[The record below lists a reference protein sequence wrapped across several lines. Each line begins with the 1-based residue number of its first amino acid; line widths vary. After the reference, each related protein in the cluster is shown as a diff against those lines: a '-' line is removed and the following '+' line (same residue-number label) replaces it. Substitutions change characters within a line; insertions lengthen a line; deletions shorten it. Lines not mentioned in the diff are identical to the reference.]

1 MLGRIVRHQVAQTPN
16 LVHAF
21 LQKGNLTHRTINNP
35 PGKTL
40 RNEQQ
45 SDSYPHPP
53 GVIIIKQTQ
62 TGCAMRPL
70 TQYKQVQKYSSAKH
84 KLFDAYKTWFLAM
97 LTTCS
102 AALAFFP
109 ECTKC
114 RWAALAALLIL
125 PAMLAVLFYRPK
137 LPEQQYRNNF
147 KIKVIS
153 GDILKQNGNCVIGFT
168 NTFDTDTVHRIISN
182 ESLQGQFQNRIYQ
195 NDVSRLDDDLSK
207 VLNKLEPVDT
217 IAKKGKRK
225 VYPLGT
231 VVPIRKEGGGFWYC
245 LAYTKMNEENVAT
258 AKLSELRHAL
268 DLLWEEILA
277 NSNGE
282 TVSLPLIGLGNAR
295 NPSMS
300 AELSLHLVA
309 FSYYIRSRES
319 VVCESLNIIINEE
332 TIENIDL
339 TKFQSFLSSLN
350 TL

>member
-1 MLGRIVRHQVAQTPN
+1 
-16 LVHAF
+16 
-21 LQKGNLTHRTINNP
+21 
-35 PGKTL
+35 
-40 RNEQQ
+40 
-45 SDSYPHPP
+45 
-53 GVIIIKQTQ
+53 
-62 TGCAMRPL
+62 MRPL

-109 ECTKC
+109 EFTKY
-114 RWAALAALLIL
+114 RWATLAALIIL
-125 PAMLAVLFYRPK
+125 PATSTVLFYRPK
-137 LPEQQYRNNF
+137 FPEQRYRNNF
-147 KIKVIS
+147 KIKVTS

-182 ESLQGQFQNRIYQ
+182 KSLQGQFQNQIYQ

-207 VLNKLEPVDT
+207 ILNELEPVDT
-217 IAKKGKRK
+217 ITKEGKRE

-231 VVPIRKEGGGFWYC
+231 VVPIKKEGGGFWYC
-245 LAYTKMNEENVAT
+245 LAYTKMNEKNVAT

-268 DLLWEEILA
+268 DLLWEEIRA
-277 NSNGE
+277 TSNGE
-282 TVSLPLIGLGNAR
+282 PVSLPLIGLGNAR
-295 NPSMS
+295 TPSMS

-339 TKFQSFLSSLN
+339 TKFQSFLSSLD